1 MIDTL
6 MLHPSLEPALLA
18 LPSNKPV
25 VLFTRH
31 SLRELAPNNGL
42 PSYDL
47 PLTPAGIVLAE
58 QWGGRLNRPIKAFY
72 SSPVGRCVDTAKA
85 MSRGAGIELAIEQST
100 VLVEPGCF
108 VQNIRKVGPL
118 FLQMGPLAFANHHFK
133 EAMDGIL
140 SPKAGAAKLIQHFYQ
155 SQQVHAQGDL
165 IVHVSHDTI
174 LAAFIYH
181 LLQQQHITEDDWPW
195 MMEGAWLWFD
205 NSTLY
210 WLWRGTQGQV
220 DLADYLI

>member
-1 MIDTL
+1 

-47 PLTPAGIVLAE
+47 PLTPQGVLLAE

-108 VQNIRKVGPL
+108 VQSIRKVGPL

>member
-1 MIDTL
+1 

-18 LPSNKPV
+18 LPPDKPV
-25 VLFTRH
+25 ILFTRH
-31 SLRELAPNNGL
+31 SLRELAPNNGI

-47 PLTPAGIVLAE
+47 PLTPEGIVLAE
-58 QWGGRLNRPIKAFY
+58 QWGRLLNRPIKAVY
-72 SSPVGRCVDTAKA
+72 SSPVGRCIDTAKA
-85 MSRGAGIELAIEQST
+85 MSRGAGIELPITQTS

-108 VQNIRKVGPL
+108 VQSIRKVGPL
-118 FLQMGPLAFANHHFK
+118 FLQMGPIAFANHHFK

-140 SPKAGAAKLIQHFYQ
+140 SPKEGAAKLIQHFYQ
-155 SQQVHAQGDL
+155 SQQAHTQGDL
-165 IVHVSHDTI
+165 ILHVSHDTI

-181 LLQQQHITEDDWPW
+181 LLQQQRIEEHDWPW

>member
-1 MIDTL
+1 

-47 PLTPAGIVLAE
+47 PLTPQGVLLAE

>member
-1 MIDTL
+1 
-6 MLHPSLEPALLA
+6 MLHPHLEPALLE
-18 LPSNKPV
+18 LPSDKPV

-31 SLRELAPNNGL
+31 SLRELAPDNGI

-47 PLTPAGIVLAE
+47 PLTPQGVILAE
-58 QWGGRLNRPIKAFY
+58 QWGGQIKRPITAFY

-85 MSRGAGIELAIEQST
+85 MARGAGIAVPIIETT

-108 VQNIRKVGPL
+108 VHSIKKVGPL
-118 FLQMGPLAFANHHFK
+118 FLQMGPLAFANHHFQQSM
-133 EAMDGIL
+133 EGIL
-140 SPKAGAAKLIQHFYQ
+140 SPKQGVAKLIEHFYQ
-155 SQQVHAQGDL
+155 SVQSHTQGDL

-181 LLQQQHITEDDWPW
+181 LLQQNTISEDDWPW

-205 NSTLY
+205 KSTLY
-210 WLWRGTQGQV
+210 WIWRGQQGQV
-220 DLADYLI
+220 DLANYLSAA

>member
-1 MIDTL
+1 
-6 MLHPSLEPALLA
+6 MLHPSLEPALLV
-18 LPSNKPV
+18 LPPDKPV
-25 VLFTRH
+25 ILFTRH
-31 SLRELAPNNGL
+31 SLRELAPNNGI

-47 PLTPAGIVLAE
+47 PLTPEGIVLAE
-58 QWGGRLNRPIKAFY
+58 QWGGRLNRPIKAVY

-85 MSRGAGIELAIEQST
+85 MSRGAGIELPITQT
-100 VLVEPGCF
+100 NVLVEPGCF
-108 VQNIRKVGPL
+108 VQSIRKVGPL

-140 SPKAGAAKLIQHFYQ
+140 SPKEGAAKLIQHFYQ
-155 SQQVHAQGDL
+155 SQQAHTQGDL
-165 IVHVSHDTI
+165 ILHVSHDTI

-181 LLQQQHITEDDWPW
+181 LLQQQHIEEHDWPW